1 MAADNVSDKYCI
13 KEPVVE
19 QEEYT
24 LASLVASLRPLHFQ
38 VFQLMLYVVESDD
51 KS

>member
-1 MAADNVSDKYCI
+1 MVADNVSDKYCI

-19 QEEYT
+19 QEEYI
-24 LASLVASLRPLHFQ
+24 LASLVASLMPWPFH
-38 VFQLMLYVVESDD
+38 VFQCSVVESDD